1 MTSLI
6 GQVGEFH
13 TGEEDWRSYLERL
26 QYYFAANNV
35 GAEKQRDTLLCCIGR
50 ETFGLLKALVAPAK
64 LSDKT
69 FKELTETLTAH
80 MAPKPLV
87 IAERFRFHKREQKT
101 DETIRAYAAS
111 LQKLAEHCEFGNALD
126 DTLRDRLVCGMKNE
140 KVQRRLLIKRDLSFA
155 AVVEETEIG
164 EMAEK
169 DVAQF
174 HGANTMPAEVH
185 QIHVPKKGIRVRCY
199 RCDGAH
205 DARECWVTQ
214 EQCRYCKKRGH
225 IERACRAKRKDQGEE
240 RPREDQR
247 GDKRGDQ
254 RGERPRVK
262 PLRRNKIKEV
272 AYALS

>member
-1 MTSLI
+1 ML
-6 GQVGEFH
+6 
-13 TGEEDWRSYLERL
+13 Y
-26 QYYFAANNV
+26 
-35 GAEKQRDTLLCCIGR
+35 GR

-64 LSDKT
+64 LSDTT

-140 KVQRRLLIKRDLSFA
+140 KVQRHMLIKRDLTFA

-169 DVAQF
+169 DAAQF
-174 HGANTMPAEVH
+174 HGANTTPAEIH

-214 EQCRYCKKRGH
+214 EQCRYCEKRGH
-225 IERACRAKRKDQGEE
+225 TERACRAKRKDQGEE
-240 RPREDQR
+240 RPRE
-247 GDKRGDQ
+247 DQ